1 MSALYRT
8 NAIKENTQIDRTGAE
23 PQKRLCSGFKTAA
36 PNTGPGRNK
45 TPKERIKE

>member
-1 MSALYRT
+1 MSVRYRT
-8 NAIKENTQIDRTGAE
+8 NDIKENTQIDRTGAE
-23 PQKRLCSGFKTAA
+23 PDGFVSGFRTAA

>member
-1 MSALYRT
+1 MFSAYRRAT
-8 NAIKENTQIDRTGAE
+8 NDSRTFDLPGAE
-23 PQKRLCSGFKTAA
+23 PTGFVSGFKTAA